1 MGGGGD
7 CDRARDLRFC
17 SQSAAQR
24 NAELGERDGGHVQ
37 MMSFVLIV
45 LHYLRGSLANN
56 YWLGIQSFRTE
67 CVVAADVLKKKVTE

>member
-1 MGGGGD
+1 
-7 CDRARDLRFC
+7 
-17 SQSAAQR
+17 
-24 NAELGERDGGHVQ
+24 

-45 LHYLRGSLANN
+45 LHYLRGSLAKN